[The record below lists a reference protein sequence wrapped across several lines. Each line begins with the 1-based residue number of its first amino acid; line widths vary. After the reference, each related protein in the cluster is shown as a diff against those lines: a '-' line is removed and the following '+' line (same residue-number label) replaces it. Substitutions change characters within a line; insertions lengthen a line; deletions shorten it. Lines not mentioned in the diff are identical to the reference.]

1 MITNVLVADPNPGF
15 AGMLQQVLEETGRF
29 KATVV
34 GSGGEAVSAAGRHPF
49 HLAIID
55 SGLDD
60 ADLRTV
66 IAGLRSQKPALA
78 IMVVLGFGQESL
90 GDAGLDVQGTLS
102 KPFYIPDLEPQIE
115 EALTRPVNG
124 VAPPPRPKAAPP
136 PAPLPAAEP
145 ARAAARPRQGRTAA
159 RPNPA
164 PARQPAPPAPSWLN
178 DVSRAAQYLTT
189 LTLQSAAEAALLM
202 RGQQLIAY
210 AGQFGREQAEEL
222 SRIVADA
229 WAKDGGGGSGA
240 QVRFI
245 RLSTGADFLVYSTL
259 AAADIVLSMAFQ
271 AETPLGMIRKQA
283 KQATEAIFRAPAIA
297 NTPAA
302 EAAPPPA
309 ALVDTF
315 TSEPP
320 PPESAP
326 TASPEDW
333 APLAARPAA
342 PSDAAPL
349 APMPPTAEPASP
361 AAPPPSSHP
370 SPVAPTSPSVHPLLG
385 MPAAFPN
392 ARRTPHGLYALSYTY
407 LIIPKFASTRLSGD
421 LQSRLAEW
429 ISFQALTHDWRITG
443 LHIEP
448 DHLEISL
455 DCAPSEAPEKVIKA
469 LMQNTAEKAMAEF
482 PRLAAEHSK
491 RVSSFWAQGYYV
503 VAPGRR
509 LTADEIRAFIDYQR
523 QEQNG

>member
-1 MITNVLVADPNPGF
+1 
-15 AGMLQQVLEETGRF
+15 
-29 KATVV
+29 
-34 GSGGEAVSAAGRHPF
+34 
-49 HLAIID
+49 
-55 SGLDD
+55 
-60 ADLRTV
+60 
-66 IAGLRSQKPALA
+66 
-78 IMVVLGFGQESL
+78 
-90 GDAGLDVQGTLS
+90 
-102 KPFYIPDLEPQIE
+102 
-115 EALTRPVNG
+115 
-124 VAPPPRPKAAPP
+124 
-136 PAPLPAAEP
+136 
-145 ARAAARPRQGRTAA
+145 
-159 RPNPA
+159 
-164 PARQPAPPAPSWLN
+164 PAPPAPSWLN

-283 KQATEAIFRAPAIA
+283 KQATEAIFRVPATG

-309 ALVDTF
+309 PLVDTF
-315 TSEPP
+315 TSDP
-320 PPESAP
+320 PPEPAP

-342 PSDAAPL
+342 PSDAAPM
-349 APMPPTAEPASP
+349 APMPP
-361 AAPPPSSHP
+361 AAP
-370 SPVAPTSPSVHPLLG
+370 SPVVPTSPSPHALLG

-455 DCAPSEAPEKVIKA
+455 DCAPSEAPEKVVKA
-469 LMQNTAEKAMAEF
+469 IMQYTAEKVMAEF

-509 LTADEIRAFIDYQR
+509 LSADEIRAFIDYQR

>member
-34 GSGGEAVSAAGRHPF
+34 GSGGEAISAASRHPF

-55 SGLDD
+55 SSLDD

-78 IMVVLGFGQESL
+78 IMVILGFGQESL
-90 GDAGLDVQGTLS
+90 DDAGLDVQGTLS

-136 PAPLPAAEP
+136 PAPRPAAEP
-145 ARAAARPRQGRTAA
+145 ARASARPQYGRTAVRPNAAA

-222 SRIVADA
+222 SRVVADA

-283 KQATEAIFRAPAIA
+283 KQATEAIFRAPAIGNA
-297 NTPAA
+297 
-302 EAAPPPA
+302 PA

-320 PPESAP
+320 PPEPARA
-326 TASPEDW
+326 ASPEDW

-349 APMPPTAEPASP
+349 APTP
-361 AAPPPSSHP
+361 AAPPPP
-370 SPVAPTSPSVHPLLG
+370 SPVAPTAPSPHPLLG

-421 LQSRLAEW
+421 LKSRLAEW

-448 DHLEISL
+448 DHLEISI

-469 LMQNTAEKAMAEF
+469 LMQYTAEKAMAEF
-482 PRLAAEHSK
+482 PRLAAEHAK
-491 RVSSFWAQGYYV
+491 RVNIFWAQGYYA

-509 LTADEIRAFIDYQR
+509 LSADEIRAFIDYQR